1 MNFFEHTEDR
11 RMLADSL
18 NRFVSEQYAIEVR
31 NLLAYG
37 EDGHSA
43 SLYGQF
49 AELGA
54 IGALFPEVVGGFG
67 GKGFDIGVVFECLG
81 RGLVAEPLL
90 GALVVGQ
97 ALLAAGSDVQQQQLE
112 GIIAGTIVAALA
124 HDEPDSHY
132 ELNNVSTRARRDGD
146 GWVIDGA
153 KAVVAFGEQADLLV
167 VSART
172 SGSQI
177 DAAGISLFLVP
188 GTAAGI
194 SRRGY
199 NRIEGGRAAE
209 LRFDRVR
216 VGADALLGV
225 AGLGHGVLE
234 RITGYGVL
242 ALAAEAVGAMDVA
255 KEQTLEYLRTRK
267 QFGVP
272 IGSFQALQH
281 RMADLLIEVEQ
292 ARSAVINAAAAIDDS
307 DYAAREKA
315 LAAAKYSIGRVGTL
329 VAEES
334 IQMHGGI
341 GMTWELPLAHYA
353 KRLVMI
359 DHQFGDEDHH
369 LARFIALGRQQ
380 WAGDHDEPNRS
391 SRSFKEANP

>member
-1 MNFFEHTEDR
+1 MNFEHTEDR

-18 NRFVSEQYAIEVR
+18 NRFVSEQYAIEAR
-31 NLLAYG
+31 NQLAYG
-37 EDGHSA
+37 AEGHSPQ
-43 SLYGQF
+43 LYAQF

-54 IGALFPEVVGGFG
+54 IGALFPEDVGGFG
-67 GKGFDIGVVFECLG
+67 GKGFDISVIFECLG

-97 ALLAAGSDVQQQQLE
+97 ALVQAGSDAQQQKLE
-112 GIIAGTIVAALA
+112 GIIAGTMVAALA
-124 HDEPDSHY
+124 HDEPGSHY
-132 ELNNVSTRARRDGD
+132 ELNNVSTTAKREGD

-153 KAVVAFGEQADLLV
+153 KGVVAFGEKADLLL

-172 SGSQI
+172 SGSQF
-177 DAAGISLFLVP
+177 DTQGISLFLVP
-188 GTAAGI
+188 GDAPGI
-194 SRRGY
+194 ARRGY

-209 LRFDRVR
+209 LRFNQVR
-216 VGADALLGV
+216 VGADALLS
-225 AGLGHGVLE
+225 AEGLGHGVLE
-234 RITGYGVL
+234 RIAGYGVL

-255 KEQTLEYLRTRK
+255 KDQTLEYLRTRK
-267 QFGVP
+267 QFGVA
-272 IGSFQALQH
+272 IGTFQALQH
-281 RMADLLIEVEQ
+281 RMADLLLEVEQ
-292 ARSAVINAAAAIDDS
+292 ARSAVINAAAAIDEQDVL
-307 DYAAREKA
+307 AREKA
-315 LAAAKYSIGRVGTL
+315 LAAAKYSIGRIGTL

-369 LARFIALGRQQ
+369 LARYIALNQK
-380 WAGDHDEPNRS
+380 N
-391 SRSFKEANP
+391 